1 MKLDVLD
8 IIASTRPPCHD
19 CQYDHQLLHQY
30 HENYDQVKP
39 DVLDIIASMGPR
51 TAGRNQISPPDSG
64 RQPGINI
71 LLVLITNICQTNYWN
86 NLENC

>member
-1 MKLDVLD
+1 MIVTVIINCFIIIMK
-8 IIASTRPPCHD
+8 IIMK
-19 CQYDHQLLHQY
+19 
-30 HENYDQVKP
+30 VKP

-71 LLVLITNICQTNYWN
+71 LLVLISNICQTNYWN
-86 NLENC
+86 NSENCRH